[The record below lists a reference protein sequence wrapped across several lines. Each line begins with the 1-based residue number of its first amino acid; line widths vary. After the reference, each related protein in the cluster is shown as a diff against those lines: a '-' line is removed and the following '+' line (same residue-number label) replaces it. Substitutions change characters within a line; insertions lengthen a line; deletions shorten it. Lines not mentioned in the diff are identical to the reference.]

1 MKIKGGR
8 LSSRDAP
15 LSLFERRAF
24 SLRERDASH
33 SLRSRETSHSLRS
46 RETSH
51 SLRERETS
59 HSLRSRV
66 LRTLFSTRE
75 GWDIDITS
83 FVDALRVTARGR
95 NPKRLRFTSF
105 RSRLSNPLRGFD
117 SFLMKQKGTRMGFL
131 FVSRRERDSNPR
143 SCDRLRIS
151 RPAHST
157 TLASLQGLHNL
168 VKFSPFV

>member
-33 SLRSRETSHSLRS
+33 SLRSRETSHSLRE
-46 RETSH
+46 RDASH
-51 SLRERETS
+51 SLRERDF
-59 HSLRSRV
+59 
-66 LRTLFSTRE
+66 FSTRE

>member
-24 SLRERDASH
+24 SLRSRDAS
-33 SLRSRETSHSLRS
+33 R
-46 RETSH
+46 

-66 LRTLFSTRE
+66 LRTLFSTREGCFPFSTRE

>member
-24 SLRERDASH
+24 SLRSREASLSLRSRDASH
-33 SLRSRETSHSLRS
+33 SLR
-46 RETSH
+46 
-51 SLRERETS
+51 EREAPI
-59 HSLRSRV
+59 LCERGK
-66 LRTLFSTRE
+66 LPFSARE

-117 SFLMKQKGTRMGFL
+117 PFLMKKNGARTGLHF
-131 FVSRRERDSNPR
+131 FSRRERDSNPR

-151 RPAHST
+151 RPAQST